1 MIIIFKQK
9 NSDIIIYTLIV
20 IDLKKCNL
28 ILNNAL
34 EETTS
39 IKDAKLNIIKNF
51 AQFSFKSSLDT
62 FFLILFIALGNL
74 SDSNEIKNFSFLSC
88 ILLACNFFVFV
99 TVYPALISL
108 ILQVSYNISIDL

>member
-74 SDSNEIKNFSFLSC
+74 SDSNDKEEETDCKEMSREKNGASKQQH
-88 ILLACNFFVFV
+88 AE
-99 TVYPALISL
+99 TRK
-108 ILQVSYNISIDL
+108 